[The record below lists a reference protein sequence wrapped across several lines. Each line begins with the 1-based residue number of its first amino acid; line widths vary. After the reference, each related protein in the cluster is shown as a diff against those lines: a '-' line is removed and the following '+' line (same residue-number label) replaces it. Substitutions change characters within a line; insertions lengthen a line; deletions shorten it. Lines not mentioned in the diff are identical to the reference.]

1 MWLSD
6 PMPETFNCLMA
17 SGYLSLDIFHNFN
30 YDLIMT
36 DEIKS
41 ISRPPG
47 STSTYPIDAHSVA
60 TEPGP
65 PLHPGNE
72 SSLLAPRVDQSGEM
86 DLGGVDPDRPMPS
99 GLLFVPLDIQL
110 DGEFLTWS
118 WVAPWAPSEDGPKVR
133 YRHPKP
139 GMLADFIRLE
149 GARDA
154 DILAYARRWGV
165 LGICDHGLPCSHNQ
179 YPTGILADVPPC
191 LPILATP
198 RPPGESE
205 YRVREPLVIWRQWS
219 RKAQAL
225 INISVQLNQDR
236 FPRVEDWRVVKDL
249 GDSGLGQTE
258 RDLSDLGLVE
268 PPDRR
273 SMKDSTKLDEAHRAL
288 AYELDGWISM
298 GQIRPRISWVRQRQ
312 PDRMSQAN
320 WGARFSLDAVS
331 SGPNLFGLLALNLLL
346 AIARTSLA
354 VCSAC
359 ANAYIPT
366 RRPNPNRRN
375 YCTRCGLKAAQLE
388 ASRGYRRRKQASPE

>member
-1 MWLSD
+1 M
-6 PMPETFNCLMA
+6 
-17 SGYLSLDIFHNFN
+17 
-30 YDLIMT
+30 
-36 DEIKS
+36 
-41 ISRPPG
+41 
-47 STSTYPIDAHSVA
+47 
-60 TEPGP
+60 TEPTP
-65 PLHPGNE
+65 PVYPGNE
-72 SSLLAPRVDQSGEM
+72 SSLLPPRVEQPGEM
-86 DLGGVDPDRPMPS
+86 DRGGVYPDQPMAS
-99 GLLFVPLDIQL
+99 GLLFVPQEIEL

-118 WVAPWAPSEDGPKVR
+118 WVAPWAWSEDGPKVR

-139 GMLADFIRLE
+139 GMLADFLRLE
-149 GARDA
+149 DARD
-154 DILAYARRWGV
+154 DKILAYARRWGV

-179 YPTGILADVPPC
+179 YPTGILEGVKPC

-198 RPPGESE
+198 LSPGE
-205 YRVREPLVIWRQWS
+205 YRVREPLVIWREWS

-236 FPRVEDWRVVKDL
+236 FPRVEDWRVVKGL
-249 GDSGLGQTE
+249 GASDLGQTE

-273 SMKDSTKLDEAHRAL
+273 SMNDSTKLDKAHRAL

-298 GQIRPRISWVRQRQ
+298 GQIRPRISWERQRQ

-320 WGARFSLDAVS
+320 WVGRFSLDAVS
-331 SGPNLFGLLALNLLL
+331 SGPNLFGLLALGLLL

-359 ANAYIPT
+359 ANSYIPK

-388 ASRGYRRRKQASPE
+388 ASRRYRSRKQAPTA